1 MTPLISICIP
11 AYKRTDFLK
20 RLFDSISIQTFKDFE
35 VILTDD
41 SQTDDVAIF
50 CKQYEGSFKLSYHKN
65 LVSLGTPENWNES
78 IRKATGKWIKIMHD
92 DDWFSDKESLGIFA
106 EIALKSSGNFIF
118 SSYKN
123 VFLDEEQEVEI
134 SPTKFRLRQL
144 KRNPVSL
151 LSKNIIGPP
160 SVTLCRNNHNVFY
173 DKDFKWLVDIDFYCH
188 ILAKEEIF
196 HIDKHL
202 VNVGMSREQVT
213 AYCHTNPMVEIPEN
227 YYFLKK
233 IGVANLENI
242 LVYDSWWRLLR
253 NFNIKN
259 ELQLR
264 NYVNAEW
271 PLIVLKILKDINK
284 TPKWVLKI
292 GVFSKMFMA
301 FSYLKNKQKI

>member
-1 MTPLISICIP
+1 
-11 AYKRTDFLK
+11 
-20 RLFDSISIQTFKDFE
+20 
-35 VILTDD
+35 
-41 SQTDDVAIF
+41 
-50 CKQYEGSFKLSYHKN
+50 
-65 LVSLGTPENWNES
+65 
-78 IRKATGKWIKIMHD
+78 
-92 DDWFSDKESLGIFA
+92 
-106 EIALKSSGNFIF
+106 
-118 SSYKN
+118 
-123 VFLDEEQEVEI
+123 
-134 SPTKFRLRQL
+134 
-144 KRNPVSL
+144 
-151 LSKNIIGPP
+151 
-160 SVTLCRNNHNVFY
+160 
-173 DKDFKWLVDIDFYCH
+173 
-188 ILAKEEIF
+188 
-196 HIDKHL
+196 
-202 VNVGMSREQVT
+202 MSREQVT